1 MPRPALQT
9 RQQILKQAHRLF
21 RKSGFFRT
29 GMDEIAEASGV
40 TKRTLY
46 HHFDSKDALL
56 AAVLN
61 AQHQELFATREPY
74 GFPLTGTPQEM
85 MDRLFDGLV
94 SWSGTPHW
102 SGSGFTRLAMELA
115 DMPGHPA
122 RRIAHRHKAW
132 AEEYLGAVLADAGV
146 PSPSDRAKELI
157 LIIEGAMAMILIHG
171 DSSYALAA
179 SSAAKKLFEVAGTDH
194 TELPTT
200 GRPRTNAPATPAGA
214 AVPGTVS
221 ERPQYPV
228 PPIT

>member
-1 MPRPALQT
+1 MPRPAIQT
-9 RQQILKQAHRLF
+9 RQQILQQAHRLF

-29 GMDEIAEASGV
+29 GMNEIAEASRV

-56 AAVLN
+56 AAVLT
-61 AQHQELFATREPY
+61 AQHEELFATREPY

-85 MDRLFDGLV
+85 VERLFNGLIE
-94 SWSGTPHW
+94 WSRMPHW
-102 SGSGFTRLAMELA
+102 SGSGFTRAAMELA

-132 AEEYLGAVLADAGV
+132 AEQYLAEALADVGV
-146 PSPSDRAKELI
+146 PSPNERAKELI

-179 SSAAKKLFEVAGTDH
+179 ASAGKKLFDIADPNDK
-194 TELPTT
+194 ELPATV
-200 GRPRTNAPATPAGA
+200 RRRT
-214 AVPGTVS
+214 PG
-221 ERPQYPV
+221 PQHQPEAQV
-228 PPIT
+228 